1 MALEDIIELIIKKSG
16 LTKEEILEKI
26 EEKYEELSGLVTKE
40 GAAYIVA
47 RSFGVELPSA
57 VRGLQMKNILPGM
70 RNLSVIGRVFRIS
83 PINEFVR
90 SDGQPGKVANLYI
103 GDKTYYVKVPLWND
117 QTSIVSE
124 SLIKVGDVVQ
134 LVNGMAR
141 ESIFGDIE
149 IVLGK
154 YGSIRSLEGDFDIPS
169 AQELEK
175 KFFGNSVKRARIA
188 EASQGKCEIR
198 GVIVQV
204 FKGKYVFDVCP
215 VCSSTLEAGKCSE
228 HGPVGALHAL
238 VLSTIIDDGSGNIRT
253 VFFRNTAE
261 KLIGMSGEDISK
273 LELEKRYEFVQKI
286 LGKELVLI
294 GRVRKNTRF
303 DRLEFFVDDFK
314 DLDVLEECRM
324 LLSTTGSGIRYI

>member
-1 MALEDIIELIIKKSG
+1 MALEDIVELIIKKTG
-16 LTKEEILEKI
+16 LPREEIMQKI

-70 RNLSVIGRVFRIS
+70 RNLNVVGRVFRIS

-90 SDGQPGKVANLYI
+90 FDGQPGKVVNLYI
-103 GDKTYYVKVPLWND
+103 GDNTYYVKVPLWND

-124 SLIKVGDVVQ
+124 GLIKVGDVVQ

-141 ESIFGDIE
+141 ESIFGDVE
-149 IVLGK
+149 IVLGR
-154 YGSIRSLEGDFDIPS
+154 YGSIRTLEGDFDIPS

-175 KFFGNSVKRARIA
+175 RFFGNSVKRVRIA
-188 EASQGKCEIR
+188 EAAPGKCEIK
-198 GVIVQV
+198 GIIVQV
-204 FKGKYVFDVCP
+204 FKGKYIFDICP
-215 VCSSTLEAGKCSE
+215 VCGSTLENNKCSE
-228 HGPVGALHAL
+228 HGPVEALHAL
-238 VLSTIIDDGSGNIRT
+238 VLSTVIDDGSGNIRA

-261 KLIGMSGEDISK
+261 RLIEMSAEEIFK
-273 LELEKRYEFVQKI
+273 LELEKRHELVQKI
-286 LGKELVLI
+286 LGRELVLT
-294 GRVRKNTRF
+294 GRIRKNTRF

-314 DLDVLEECRM
+314 DLNVLEECKR
-324 LLSTTGSGIRYI
+324 LLSTEGGV

>member
-1 MALEDIIELIIKKSG
+1 MALEDIIELIIKKTG
-16 LTKEEILEKI
+16 LPREEIMQKI

-70 RNLSVIGRVFRIS
+70 RNLNVVGRVFRIS

-90 SDGQPGKVANLYI
+90 FDGQPGKVVNLYI
-103 GDKTYYVKVPLWND
+103 GDNTYYVKVPLWND

-124 SLIKVGDVVQ
+124 GLIKVGDVVQ

-141 ESIFGDIE
+141 ESIFGDVE
-149 IVLGK
+149 IVLGR
-154 YGSIRSLEGDFDIPS
+154 YGSIRTLEGDFDIPS

-175 KFFGNSVKRARIA
+175 RFFGNSVKRVRIA
-188 EASQGKCEIR
+188 EAAPGKCEIK
-198 GVIVQV
+198 GIIVQV
-204 FKGKYVFDVCP
+204 FKGKYIFDICP
-215 VCSSTLEAGKCSE
+215 VCGSTLENNKCSE
-228 HGPVGALHAL
+228 HGPVEALHAL
-238 VLSTIIDDGSGNIRT
+238 VLSTVIDDGSGNIRA

-261 KLIGMSGEDISK
+261 RLIEMSAEEIFK
-273 LELEKRYEFVQKI
+273 LELEKRHELVQKI
-286 LGKELVLI
+286 LGRELVLT
-294 GRVRKNTRF
+294 GRIRKNTRF

-314 DLDVLEECRM
+314 DLNVLEECKR
-324 LLSTTGSGIRYI
+324 LLSTEGGV

>member
-1 MALEDIIELIIKKSG
+1 MGLEDIIELIIKKTS
-16 LTKEEILEKI
+16 LPKEEIIQKI

-70 RNLSVIGRVFRIS
+70 RNLNVVGRVFKIS

-103 GDKTYYVKVPLWND
+103 GDNSYYVKVPLWND

-141 ESIFGDIE
+141 ESIFGDVE
-149 IVLGK
+149 IVLGR
-154 YGSIRSLEGDFDIPS
+154 YGSIRTLEGDFDIPS
-169 AQELEK
+169 AEELERRY
-175 KFFGNSVKRARIA
+175 FGNSVKRMRIA
-188 EASQGKCEIR
+188 EATPGKCEIK
-198 GVIVQV
+198 GIIVQV
-204 FKGKYVFDVCP
+204 FKGKYVFEVCP
-215 VCSSTLEAGKCSE
+215 VCGSALENNKCSE
-228 HGPVGALHAL
+228 HGPVQALHAL
-238 VLSTIIDDGSGNIRT
+238 VISTVIDDGSGNIRA

-261 KLIGMSGEDISK
+261 RLIERSAEELFK
-273 LELEKRYEFVQKI
+273 LELEKRHELVQKI
-286 LGKELVLI
+286 LGRELVLT
-294 GRVRKNTRF
+294 GRIRKNIRF

-314 DLDVLEECRM
+314 DLDVLEECKKI
-324 LLSTTGSGIRYI
+324 LSTNGGI